1 MSKEHADYLSDEE
14 IAAEIQQLAKD
25 IKAGKKSE
33 DELEREAYFTA
44 PERAEEVALM
54 LDRMR
59 FVEELHRL
67 RQESGLTQKELA
79 ERIGTRQSYITA
91 LENGRKNATFDTL
104 ARYARAC
111 GKTLKLSFL

>member
-1 MSKEHADYLSDEE
+1 MSKDHADYLTDEQ
-14 IAAEIQQLAKD
+14 IAAEIAEL
-25 IKAGKKSE
+25 KAHPEKLREES
-33 DELEREAYFTA
+33 DERAAYYTA
-44 PERAEEVALM
+44 PERVEETALM